1 MSPPARKRR
10 KIHAAN
16 DPRRFVDLAAQE
28 SESSDD
34 DDANHDDFIAP
45 DEYLR
50 VRGRGQGDSPRLFHR
65 PPEDETDNDG
75 EVEEIVQQ
83 YRDAGTEQ
91 GDPNEVR
98 NLWKLAVVMGHEV
111 DVVNTIREWI
121 ASGDAPEGIS
131 AAYQIRDVRGEVF
144 VVASTSTMREIQRR
158 VAFVKSGIPS
168 RAQPED
174 IAVVKAVQGP
184 GPRVNLA
191 HSWVRYT
198 KQGDYCGDL
207 AWVQAMETDRSV
219 ALLLVPRLPVA
230 LLTDV
235 RSLGDKKRKRLAT
248 LPRPPARLHL
258 PIGEPDDFGR
268 PVNVDEILNAKTTAE
283 DDHEFWGGLLVQR
296 GVKIRY
302 VSEESVAATAEEVAR
317 FHSSPAYTDLIQAKT
332 EYDSCL
338 HRIRDHIDTLRSE
351 LTTRFGGPPPE
362 RGDLMDNVS
371 LAADRF
377 DELHSQQRHVEALY
391 ATRKSLLEE
400 RHTKATT
407 RFKVQDLRKA
417 RAVALKGL
425 AAAGVHG
432 FREDD
437 MREKENHLLDKADM
451 RWVYMDDNEWRRMCD
466 EEDAQALRVYNDHLQ
481 ASNGYN
487 DQANL
492 ELWQKLAGLR
502 VSKENTREQLELQ
515 GWLPEMLPPVSRLR
529 VVTCNKARELR
540 DPHSRLVTLP
550 PAPVETEHYTIKET
564 WAPSVDRRQK
574 STCSL
579 SPFQSKWVEF
589 LQEGHTWK
597 RTRAN
602 LWTAL
607 RMFDVPAHREDVV
620 LRASARNLDNFFFM
634 PAISGAVRVGDRG
647 SAHLEDIDARTTEVY
662 STLVV
667 PLEQVAQDLDV
678 PEWVEVMY
686 GPRCGDR
693 GWLLNI
699 DWESS
704 VGDVFHDLAGL
715 VSFRGDG
722 IETRQ
727 GPRGSQNFSVSLRHI
742 RRCNERILRDAPT
755 SGANPEL
762 QTGEQR
768 IALQRFEA
776 GVVTRDLY
784 TGFNVKL
791 GSRKGANLVK
801 KGQVG
806 IVGSRF
812 VPGKGFAGR
821 VIGSRLVDKVGWM
834 LDVRTEGRA
843 VDGVVQVHV
852 DDVVES
858 STEAPLAAFCKMK
871 DETRA
876 EWEHI
881 AKVRALRNRYW
892 LTQRMK
898 YRQPLNELAPPR
910 SPTPPGDIDVPE
922 GDPSIWTSDGASP
935 WETSWRD
942 LPKLKPTLPLSRL
955 ARSMLQLKP
964 MAAWPCEDA
973 ATPDTD
979 VLKTTAKKTRCNK
992 KPLSHWLL
1000 DPRLIG
1006 LRLDFFVKGT
1016 KEPGE
1021 EYRGGQY
1028 ENKIGFLRLKTPI
1041 ETKGKKAVVVDTVL
1055 GVHHRFITLQIQ
1067 YMYPMVTTEREE
1079 SSALPRPILG
1089 VTDNWVAV
1097 IGPDK
1102 EGCEDYIG
1110 RRGLVVTCSAEGNTG
1125 VVDLGQGVLKEFSVE
1140 STCTTNATSDDL
1152 TASEGFETEEE
1163 DVETDEELD
1172 TDVDETDDEEEDE
1185 EEEQDELQSDV

>member
-10 KIHAAN
+10 KIYAAN
-16 DPRRFVDLAAQE
+16 DLRRFVNRAAQE
-28 SESSDD
+28 SESSEDDDADD
-34 DDANHDDFIAP
+34 DDFMAP

-50 VRGRGQGDSPRLFHR
+50 IRGRGQDDSPRLFHR
-65 PPEDETDNDG
+65 ATEDETGNDG
-75 EVEEIVQQ
+75 EVEEVVEQC
-83 YRDAGTEQ
+83 RDAGTEQ
-91 GDPNEVR
+91 GDPNAVR
-98 NLWKLAVVMGHEV
+98 NIWKLPVVMGHEV
-111 DVVNTIREWI
+111 DVVNTIWEWI
-121 ASGDAPEGIS
+121 ASSHAPEGVT
-131 AAYQIRDVRGEVF
+131 AAYQIRH
-144 VVASTSTMREIQRR
+144 RR

-168 RAQPED
+168 RAHPED
-174 IAVVKAVQGP
+174 IAVVKAIQGP

-198 KQGDYCGDL
+198 K
-207 AWVQAMETDRSV
+207 E
-219 ALLLVPRLPVA
+219 
-230 LLTDV
+230 
-235 RSLGDKKRKRLAT
+235 
-248 LPRPPARLHL
+248 
-258 PIGEPDDFGR
+258 DDFGR

-283 DDHEFWGGLLVQR
+283 DDHEFWGGLLVRR

-317 FHSSPAYTDLIQAKT
+317 FHSSPVYTDLIQAKT

-425 AAAGVHG
+425 AAAGVYG

-437 MREKENHLLDKADM
+437 MREKENQLLEKADK
-451 RWVYMDDNEWRRMCD
+451 RWVYMDDNEWRQMCD
-466 EEDAQALRVYNDHLQ
+466 EEDARALRVYNDHLQ

-502 VSKENTREQLELQ
+502 VSKKNTREQLELQ

-529 VVTCNKARELR
+529 VVTCNKGRELR
-540 DPHSRLVTLP
+540 DPHSRLVTLL

-564 WAPSVDRRQK
+564 WAPSVAGRQK
-574 STCSL
+574 TSTSSL

-607 RMFDVPAHREDVV
+607 RMFDLPAEREDVV
-620 LRASARNLDNFFFM
+620 LRATARSLDNFFFM
-634 PAISGAVRVGDRG
+634 PAISGAVRVGDRVRVLGGEYVRCLGTIQDIQKG
-647 SAHLEDIDARTTEVY
+647 SAHLEDIDARITEVY

-686 GPRCGDR
+686 GPRCRDR

-715 VSFRGDG
+715 VSF
-722 IETRQ
+722 
-727 GPRGSQNFSVSLRHI
+727 SVSLRHI
-742 RRCNERILRDAPT
+742 IRCNERILGDAPT

-762 QTGEQR
+762 QTGAQR
-768 IALQRFEA
+768 TALQRFEA
-776 GVVTRDLY
+776 SVVTRDLY

-791 GSRKGANLVK
+791 GSRKGANLVQ

-892 LTQRMK
+892 LMQRMK

-922 GDPSIWTSDGASP
+922 GDPSIWTSDGESP

-964 MAAWPCEDA
+964 MGAWPCEDA

-979 VLKTTAKKTRCNK
+979 VLKTTVKKTKSNK

-1000 DPRLIG
+1000 DPRLIS
-1006 LRLDFFVKGT
+1006 LRLDFFVRGT

-1028 ENKIGFLRLKTPI
+1028 ENKIGFVRLKTLI
-1041 ETKGKKAVVVDTVL
+1041 ETKGKKAVVVETVL

-1067 YMYPMVTTEREE
+1067 YMYPMVTTEREG
-1079 SSALPRPILG
+1079 SSALPRPILA
-1089 VTDNWVAV
+1089 VADNWVAV

-1102 EGCEDYIG
+1102 EGCDDYIG
-1110 RRGLVVTCSAEGNTG
+1110 RRGRVVKCSADGSTG

-1140 STCTTNATSDDL
+1140 SVCRS
-1152 TASEGFETEEE
+1152 SEG
-1163 DVETDEELD
+1163 DIH
-1172 TDVDETDDEEEDE
+1172 
-1185 EEEQDELQSDV
+1185 